1 MAFDNSDKIISVSNF
16 TKEYFLKFANLRDK
30 VTTLITGVDTD
41 IFYKLRDVKKENQ
54 IIFVGPIEKERKGFE
69 FLLKVIEKYKK
80 NNFKLII
87 VSNSYQQDLRYKK
100 LISRLNK
107 TSINYKIY
115 KNLDSNILNEIYNKS
130 KINFASCSDYD
141 EMYFEGFNL
150 TILESYAAGTKSIVS
165 ENTATEEA
173 LTFADGYAI
182 KFGDLKALNNLIDKM
197 LLNKYL
203 PKKINSNIRTHN
215 EFLVDLYKIYSDL

>member
-80 NNFKLII
+80 NNFKLIK
-87 VSNSYQQDLRYKK
+87 VSNSYPIWI

-107 TSINYKIY
+107 TSINYK
-115 KNLDSNILNEIYNKS
+115 
-130 KINFASCSDYD
+130 F
-141 EMYFEGFNL
+141 
-150 TILESYAAGTKSIVS
+150 
-165 ENTATEEA
+165 
-173 LTFADGYAI
+173 
-182 KFGDLKALNNLIDKM
+182 
-197 LLNKYL
+197 
-203 PKKINSNIRTHN
+203 
-215 EFLVDLYKIYSDL
+215 

>member
-1 MAFDNSDKIISVSNF
+1 MQTTVNICIKKYHKMAFDNSDKIISVSNF

-115 KNLDSNILNEIYNKS
+115 KNLDSNILNEINNKS
-130 KINFASCSDYD
+130 KINFSSCSDYD

-165 ENTATEEA
+165 KNTATEEA
-173 LTFADGYAI
+173 LT
-182 KFGDLKALNNLIDKM
+182 LLMVM
-197 LLNKYL
+197 L
-203 PKKINSNIRTHN
+203 
-215 EFLVDLYKIYSDL
+215 